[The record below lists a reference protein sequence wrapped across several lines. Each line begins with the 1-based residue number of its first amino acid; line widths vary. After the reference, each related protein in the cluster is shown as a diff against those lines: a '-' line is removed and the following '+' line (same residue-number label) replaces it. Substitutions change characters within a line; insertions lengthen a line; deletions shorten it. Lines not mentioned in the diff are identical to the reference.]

1 MLLLLKKAR
10 IILLTLLVLSSS
22 MAMAFDIPP
31 PPPPL
36 YQGLIIPLY
45 PNYGGYPNNN
55 PVKTI
60 RTPPK
65 PASVVTKSTLAPAA
79 VGKPKGPAKLAAK
92 LKLTPAQRASTIKAF
107 EFSLNTYVK
116 LEQALKIPKN
126 DVAGA
131 LAAYL
136 VGNYAAYYNANISNA
151 AFVTVVNQMR
161 NLLMNIPK
169 FKKATPLVKR
179 EIYEQWAIGG
189 MFMYLANQELKK
201 QPNKALALKVR
212 TLAKTNLEKFLGVK
226 VAKIRLNT
234 LGLIILP

>member
-31 PPPPL
+31 PPPPFF
-36 YQGLIIPLY
+36 QDLIVPLY
-45 PNYGGYPNNN
+45 YTNTN
-55 PVKTI
+55 PTPGKTV

-65 PASVVTKSTLAPAA
+65 PASVATKPTLAPAA

-151 AFVTVVNQMR
+151 TFVTVVNQMR

-226 VAKIRLNT
+226 VAKIRLNK

>member
-1 MLLLLKKAR
+1 MLVIFKKAR
-10 IILLTLLVLSSS
+10 MIFLAMLMASSGV
-22 MAMAFDIPP
+22 AIAFDFAP

-36 YQGLIIPLY
+36 YQGLIVPLY
-45 PNYGGYPNNN
+45 YTNTN
-55 PVKTI
+55 PGVTV

-65 PASVVTKSTLAPAA
+65 PATAATRPTLAPAA
-79 VGKPKGPAKLAAK
+79 VGKPQGPAKLAAR
-92 LKLTPAQRASTIKAF
+92 LALTPAQRVNIIKAF
-107 EFSLNTYVK
+107 EFSLNTYIK

-151 AFVTVVNQMR
+151 TFVTVVNQMR

-179 EIYEQWAIGG
+179 DIYEQWAIGG
-189 MFMYLANQELKK
+189 MFMYLANLELRK
-201 QPNKALALKVR
+201 QPNNKALALKVR
-212 TLAKTNLEKFLGVK
+212 TLAKANLEKFLGVK
-226 VAKIRLNT
+226 VAKIRVNN
-234 LGLIILP
+234 LGLILLP